1 MRHDYYLQILKNK
14 TLNQEIDISIII
26 VNYNVSYFLEQ
37 CLVSVYNALETIS
50 GEVFVVDNNSIDGSV
65 EMVQQKFP
73 QVHLIANKQNVGF
86 STANNQAI
94 KISKGKYVLLL
105 NPDTVVSEDTF
116 IKTIT
121 FLNEHTNAGALGVR
135 MIDGKGNFLPESK
148 RGLPTPSVAFYK
160 IFGLSSLFPTSK
172 KAGRYHLGFLP
183 ENEINKVDILSGA
196 FMLMRKEA
204 LEKVGVLDEAFFMY
218 GEDIDLSYRIQ
229 LGGYDNYYF
238 PETKIIHYKGES
250 TKKSSVNYVF
260 VFYNAMIIFAKK
272 HFSENNANLFSF
284 LINVAIYLRAGGALF
299 VRFLKKAFLPTIDFC
314 VLITGLF
321 GLTVFWEIYK
331 EIVFKYAILSIALP
345 IYTSIWLLSIYFQ
358 GGYDKPFKIKSSLI
372 GTFIGTV
379 TILAIYALLPKSFQ
393 FSRLFILIGAIQT
406 STYFII
412 TRWLLSFT
420 FGGKFALK
428 EKKYKTFAIIG
439 SPLEIN
445 RVEEL
450 LNQST
455 TNNSKIV
462 TISATDSKSENQI
475 GTLSQ
480 LDQIIHLHLIDEII
494 FCAKD
499 ISSHQIISWMIELNK
514 YPVDFKI
521 AHPDSLYL
529 IGSNSTNTNGELYTL
544 DLYNI
549 NTPKNKRNKRTFDF
563 LTAIVLLLICP
574 ILIWRYKN
582 KKQLIKNLFACLIGK
597 KTWVG
602 ISLQPKQQLHN
613 LPKISNGIFSPTYN
627 VNHEDELLIE
637 KLNLIYARDY
647 TFFKDWDI
655 VKKNWSKI
663 DKKA

>member
-1 MRHDYYLQILKNK
+1 M
-14 TLNQEIDISIII
+14 
-26 VNYNVSYFLEQ
+26 
-37 CLVSVYNALETIS
+37 YNALETIS
-50 GEVFVVDNNSIDGSV
+50 AEVFVVDNNSIDGSV

-94 KISKGKYVLLL
+94 KISNGKYVLLL

-121 FLNEHTNAGALGVR
+121 FLNEHPNAGALGVR

-196 FMLMRKEA
+196 FMLMRKKA

-250 TKKSSVNYVF
+250 TKKSSINYVF

-314 VLITGLF
+314 LLIAGLF

-331 EIVFKYAILSIALP
+331 EIVFKHAILSIALP
-345 IYTSIWLLSIYFQ
+345 IYTSLWLLSIYFQ
-358 GGYDKPFKIKSSLI
+358 GGYDKPFKIKTSLI

-393 FSRLFILIGAIQT
+393 FSRLFILIGAILTT
-406 STYFII
+406 SYFII
-412 TRWLLSFT
+412 SRWMLSFT

-428 EKKYKTFAIIG
+428 EKKHKTFAIIG
-439 SPLEIN
+439 SPHEIN

-462 TISATDSKSENQI
+462 TISATDIKSENQI

-480 LDQIIHLHLIDEII
+480 LDQIIHLHPIDEII

-499 ISSHQIISWMIELNK
+499 ITSHQIISWMIELNK

-563 LTAIVLLLICP
+563 VTAIVLLLICP
-574 ILIWRYKN
+574 LVIWMYKN

-602 ISLQPKQQLHN
+602 ISLQPKQQLYN

-627 VNHEDELLIE
+627 INNEDELLIE

-647 TFFKDWDI
+647 SFFKDWEI
-655 VKKNWSKI
+655 VNKNWSKI

>member
-1 MRHDYYLQILKNK
+1 M
-14 TLNQEIDISIII
+14 
-26 VNYNVSYFLEQ
+26 EQ
-37 CLVSVYNALETIS
+37 CLVSVYRALETIS
-50 GEVFVVDNNSIDGSV
+50 AEVFVVDNNSIDGSV
-65 EMVQQKFP
+65 EMVEQKFP
-73 QVHLIANKQNVGF
+73 TVHLIANKQNVGF

-94 KISKGKYVLLL
+94 RISKGKYLLLL

-116 IKTIT
+116 SKTIT
-121 FLNEHTNAGALGVR
+121 FLNQHPNAGGLGVR

-160 IFGLSSLFPTSK
+160 IFGLSTLFPRSK
-172 KAGRYHLGFLP
+172 RAGRYHLGFLP

-204 LEKVGVLDEAFFMY
+204 LDKVGLLDEAFFMY

-284 LINVAIYLRAGGALF
+284 LISVAIYLRAGGALL
-299 VRFLKKAFLPTIDFC
+299 VRFAKQSFLPLIDFIIII
-314 VLITGLF
+314 LGLYSITNY
-321 GLTVFWEIYK
+321 WEIYK
-331 EIVFKYAILSIALP
+331 DIVFETSILLIALP
-345 IYTSIWLLSIYFQ
+345 AYALIWLLNIYYQ
-358 GGYDKPFKIKSSLI
+358 GGYDKPFKLKSSYL

-379 TILAIYALLPKSFQ
+379 IILSIYALLPKYYQ
-393 FSRLFILIGAIQT
+393 FSRLFILAGAVIA
-406 STYFII
+406 SSYFILSRI
-412 TRWLLSFT
+412 LLAISI
-420 FGGKFALK
+420 GGKYATTK
-428 EKKYKTFAIIG
+428 STQKTFAIIG
-439 SPLEIN
+439 SPLEIS
-445 RVEEL
+445 RVEQL
-450 LNQST
+450 LKQST
-455 TNNSKIV
+455 TITSKIV
-462 TISATDSKSENQI
+462 AISATDQKNDTQA

-480 LDQIIHLHLIDEII
+480 LDQIVHLNHIDEII

-499 ISSHQIISWMIELNK
+499 ITSNQIISWMVELNK
-514 YPVDFKI
+514 YPIDFKI

-529 IGSNSTNTNGELYTL
+529 IGSNSTKTNGELYTL

-563 LTAIVLLLICP
+563 LSALGLLIITP
-574 ILIWRYKN
+574 FIIWTYKN
-582 KKQLIKNLFACLIGK
+582 KKQLIINLLACLVGK

-602 ISLQPKQQLHN
+602 LSLDQKQQLHN

-627 VNHEDELLIE
+627 GENQDELLIE

-647 TFFKDWDI
+647 SFFKDWEI
-655 VKKNWSKI
+655 LKNNWKSL
-663 DKKA
+663 DKKV

>member
-1 MRHDYYLQILKNK
+1 M
-14 TLNQEIDISIII
+14 
-26 VNYNVSYFLEQ
+26 
-37 CLVSVYNALETIS
+37 YNALETIS

-94 KISKGKYVLLL
+94 NISNGKYVLLL

-121 FLNEHTNAGALGVR
+121 FLNHHPNAGALGVR

-314 VLITGLF
+314 LLIAGLF

-331 EIVFKYAILSIALP
+331 EIVFKHAILSIALP
-345 IYTSIWLLSIYFQ
+345 IYTSLWLLSIYFQ
-358 GGYDKPFKIKSSLI
+358 GGYDKPFRLKSSLI

-393 FSRLFILIGAIQT
+393 FSRLFILIGAILTT
-406 STYFII
+406 SYFII
-412 TRWLLSFT
+412 SRMMLSFT

-428 EKKYKTFAIIG
+428 EKKHKTFAIIG
-439 SPLEIN
+439 SPLEIS

-480 LDQIIHLHLIDEII
+480 LDQIIHLHPIDEII

-499 ISSHQIISWMIELNK
+499 ITSHQIISWMIELNK

-563 LTAIVLLLICP
+563 VTAILLLLICP
-574 ILIWRYKN
+574 LVIWMYKN

-602 ISLQPKQQLHN
+602 ISLQQKQQLNN

-627 VNHEDELLIE
+627 VNNEDELLIE

-647 TFFKDWDI
+647 SFFKDWEI
-655 VKKNWSKI
+655 VKKNCSKI

>member
-1 MRHDYYLQILKNK
+1 M
-14 TLNQEIDISIII
+14 
-26 VNYNVSYFLEQ
+26 
-37 CLVSVYNALETIS
+37 YNALETIS
-50 GEVFVVDNNSIDGSV
+50 GEVFVVDNNSIDGSI

-94 KISKGKYVLLL
+94 KISNGKYVLLL

-121 FLNEHTNAGALGVR
+121 FLNEHPNAGALGVR

-314 VLITGLF
+314 LLIAGLF

-331 EIVFKYAILSIALP
+331 EIVFKHAILSIALP
-345 IYTSIWLLSIYFQ
+345 IYTSLWLLSIYFQ
-358 GGYDKPFKIKSSLI
+358 GGYDKPFRLKSSLI

-393 FSRLFILIGAIQT
+393 FSRLFILIGAILTT
-406 STYFII
+406 SYFII
-412 TRWLLSFT
+412 SRWMLSFT

-428 EKKYKTFAIIG
+428 EKNQKTFAIIG
-439 SPLEIN
+439 SPQEIT

-462 TISATDSKSENQI
+462 TISSTDSKSENQI

-480 LDQIIHLHLIDEII
+480 LDQIIHLHPIDEII

-499 ISSHQIISWMIELNK
+499 ITSHQIISWMIELNK

-521 AHPDSLYL
+521 AHPDSLFL

-563 LTAIVLLLICP
+563 VTAILLLLICP
-574 ILIWRYKN
+574 ILIWTYKN

-627 VNHEDELLIE
+627 VNNEDELLIE

-647 TFFKDWDI
+647 TFFKDWEI

-663 DKKA
+663 DKNA

>member
-1 MRHDYYLQILKNK
+1 M
-14 TLNQEIDISIII
+14 
-26 VNYNVSYFLEQ
+26 
-37 CLVSVYNALETIS
+37 ETIS
-50 GEVFVVDNNSIDGSV
+50 AEVFVVDNNSIDGSV

-94 KISKGKYVLLL
+94 KISNGKYVLLL

-121 FLNEHTNAGALGVR
+121 FLNQHPNAGALGVR

-314 VLITGLF
+314 LLIAGLF

-331 EIVFKYAILSIALP
+331 EIVFKYAILSISLP
-345 IYTSIWLLSIYFQ
+345 IYTSLWLLSIYFQ
-358 GGYDKPFKIKSSLI
+358 GGYDKPFKFKSSLI

-393 FSRLFILIGAIQT
+393 FSRLFILIGAILTT
-406 STYFII
+406 SYFILS
-412 TRWLLSFT
+412 RWLLSFT

-428 EKKYKTFAIIG
+428 EKNQKTFAIIG
-439 SPLEIN
+439 SPQEIT

-480 LDQIIHLHLIDEII
+480 LDQIIHLHPIDEII

-499 ISSHQIISWMIELNK
+499 ITSHQIISWMIELNK

-521 AHPDSLYL
+521 AHPDSLFL

-563 LTAIVLLLICP
+563 VTAILLLLICP
-574 ILIWRYKN
+574 ILIWTYKN

-627 VNHEDELLIE
+627 VNNEDELLIE

-647 TFFKDWDI
+647 TFFKDWEI

-663 DKKA
+663 DKNA

>member
-1 MRHDYYLQILKNK
+1 M
-14 TLNQEIDISIII
+14 
-26 VNYNVSYFLEQ
+26 
-37 CLVSVYNALETIS
+37 YNALETIS
-50 GEVFVVDNNSIDGSV
+50 AEVFVVDNNSIDGSV

-94 KISKGKYVLLL
+94 NISNGKYVLLL

-121 FLNEHTNAGALGVR
+121 FLNQHPNAGALGVR

-314 VLITGLF
+314 LLIAGLF

-331 EIVFKYAILSIALP
+331 EIVFKHAILSIALP
-345 IYTSIWLLSIYFQ
+345 IYTSLWLLSIYFQ

-379 TILAIYALLPKSFQ
+379 IILAIYALLPKSFQ
-393 FSRLFILIGAIQT
+393 FSRLFILIGAILTT
-406 STYFII
+406 SYFII
-412 TRWLLSFT
+412 SRWMLSFT
-420 FGGKFALK
+420 LGGKFTLK
-428 EKKYKTFAIIG
+428 EKKHKTFAIIG
-439 SPLEIN
+439 SPQEIN

-480 LDQIIHLHLIDEII
+480 LDQIIHLHPIDEII

-499 ISSHQIISWMIELNK
+499 ITSHQIISWMIELNK

-563 LTAIVLLLICP
+563 VTAILLFLICP
-574 ILIWRYKN
+574 IVIWMYKN

-627 VNHEDELLIE
+627 INNEDELLIE

-647 TFFKDWDI
+647 SFFKDWEI
-655 VKKNWSKI
+655 VNKNWSKI

>member
-1 MRHDYYLQILKNK
+1 M
-14 TLNQEIDISIII
+14 
-26 VNYNVSYFLEQ
+26 
-37 CLVSVYNALETIS
+37 YNALETIS

-94 KISKGKYVLLL
+94 KISNGKYVLLL

-121 FLNEHTNAGALGVR
+121 FLNQHPNAGALGVR

-299 VRFLKKAFLPTIDFC
+299 VRFLKKAFLPTIDFFL
-314 VLITGLF
+314 LIAGLF

-331 EIVFKYAILSIALP
+331 EIVFKYAILSISLP
-345 IYTSIWLLSIYFQ
+345 IYTSLWLLSIYFQ
-358 GGYDKPFKIKSSLI
+358 GGYDKPFRLKSSLI

-379 TILAIYALLPKSFQ
+379 TILVIYALLPKSFQ
-393 FSRLFILIGAIQT
+393 FSRLFILIGAILTT
-406 STYFII
+406 SYFILS
-412 TRWLLSFT
+412 RWLLSFT

-428 EKKYKTFAIIG
+428 EKKHKTFAIIG
-439 SPLEIN
+439 SPQEIT

-480 LDQIIHLHLIDEII
+480 LDQIIHLHPIDEII

-499 ISSHQIISWMIELNK
+499 ITSDQIISWMIELNK

-563 LTAIVLLLICP
+563 VTAILLLLICP
-574 ILIWRYKN
+574 LVIWMYKN

-602 ISLQPKQQLHN
+602 ISLQQKQQLHN
-613 LPKISNGIFSPTYN
+613 LPKITNGIFRPTYN
-627 VNHEDELLIE
+627 VNNEDELLIE

-647 TFFKDWDI
+647 SFFKDWEI

-663 DKKA
+663 DKIA

>member
-1 MRHDYYLQILKNK
+1 M
-14 TLNQEIDISIII
+14 
-26 VNYNVSYFLEQ
+26 
-37 CLVSVYNALETIS
+37 YNALETIS
-50 GEVFVVDNNSIDGSV
+50 AEVFVVDNNSIDGSV

-94 KISKGKYVLLL
+94 NISNGKYVLLL

-121 FLNEHTNAGALGVR
+121 FLNQHPNAGALGVR

-284 LINVAIYLRAGGALF
+284 LINLAIYLRAGGALF

-314 VLITGLF
+314 LLIAGLF

-331 EIVFKYAILSIALP
+331 EIIFKHAILSIALP
-345 IYTSIWLLSIYFQ
+345 IYTSLWLLSIYFQ

-393 FSRLFILIGAIQT
+393 FSRLFILIGAILTT
-406 STYFII
+406 SYFII
-412 TRWLLSFT
+412 SRWMLSFT

-428 EKKYKTFAIIG
+428 EKKQKTFAIIG
-439 SPLEIN
+439 SPQEIT

-462 TISATDSKSENQI
+462 TISSTDSKSENQI

-480 LDQIIHLHLIDEII
+480 LDQIIHLHPIDEII

-499 ISSHQIISWMIELNK
+499 ITSHQIIGWMIELNK

-563 LTAIVLLLICP
+563 VTAILLLLICP
-574 ILIWRYKN
+574 ILIWTYKN

-627 VNHEDELLIE
+627 VNNEDELLIE

-647 TFFKDWDI
+647 TFFKDWEI

-663 DKKA
+663 DKNT

>member
-1 MRHDYYLQILKNK
+1 M
-14 TLNQEIDISIII
+14 
-26 VNYNVSYFLEQ
+26 
-37 CLVSVYNALETIS
+37 YNALETIS
-50 GEVFVVDNNSIDGSV
+50 AEVFVVDNNSIDGSV

-94 KISKGKYVLLL
+94 NISNGKYVLLL

-121 FLNEHTNAGALGVR
+121 FLNHHPNAGALGVR

-183 ENEINKVDILSGA
+183 ENDINKVDILSGA

-314 VLITGLF
+314 LLIAGLF

-331 EIVFKYAILSIALP
+331 EIVFKHAILSIALP
-345 IYTSIWLLSIYFQ
+345 IYTSLWLLSIYFQ
-358 GGYDKPFKIKSSLI
+358 GGYDKPFRLKSSLI

-393 FSRLFILIGAIQT
+393 FSRLFILIGAILTT
-406 STYFII
+406 SYFII
-412 TRWLLSFT
+412 SRMMLSFT

-428 EKKYKTFAIIG
+428 EKKHKTFAIIG
-439 SPLEIN
+439 SPLEIS

-480 LDQIIHLHLIDEII
+480 LDQIIHLHPIDEII

-499 ISSHQIISWMIELNK
+499 ITSHQIISWMIELNK

-563 LTAIVLLLICP
+563 VTAILLLLICP
-574 ILIWRYKN
+574 LVIWMYKN

-602 ISLQPKQQLHN
+602 ISLQQKQQLNN

-627 VNHEDELLIE
+627 VNNEDELLIE

-647 TFFKDWDI
+647 SFFKDWEI
-655 VKKNWSKI
+655 VKKNCSKI

>member
-1 MRHDYYLQILKNK
+1 M
-14 TLNQEIDISIII
+14 
-26 VNYNVSYFLEQ
+26 
-37 CLVSVYNALETIS
+37 YNALETIS
-50 GEVFVVDNNSIDGSV
+50 GEVFVVDNNSIDGSI

-94 KISKGKYVLLL
+94 KISNGKYVLLL

-121 FLNEHTNAGALGVR
+121 FLNEHPNAGALGVR

-160 IFGLSSLFPTSK
+160 IFGLSSLFPKSK

-284 LINVAIYLRAGGALF
+284 LINLAIYLRAGGALF

-314 VLITGLF
+314 LLIAGLF

-331 EIVFKYAILSIALP
+331 EIVFKYAILSISLP
-345 IYTSIWLLSIYFQ
+345 IYTSLWLLSIYFQ

-393 FSRLFILIGAIQT
+393 FSRLFILIGAILTT
-406 STYFII
+406 SYFII
-412 TRWLLSFT
+412 SRWMLSFT

-428 EKKYKTFAIIG
+428 EKNQKTFAIIG
-439 SPLEIN
+439 SPQEIT

-462 TISATDSKSENQI
+462 TISSTDSKSENQI

-480 LDQIIHLHLIDEII
+480 LDQIIHLHPIDEII

-499 ISSHQIISWMIELNK
+499 ITSHQIISWMIELNK

-563 LTAIVLLLICP
+563 VTAILLLLICP
-574 ILIWRYKN
+574 ILIWTYKN

-627 VNHEDELLIE
+627 VNNEDELLIE

-647 TFFKDWDI
+647 TFFKDWEI
-655 VKKNWSKI
+655 VKKNWSKF
-663 DKKA
+663 DKNA

>member
-1 MRHDYYLQILKNK
+1 M
-14 TLNQEIDISIII
+14 
-26 VNYNVSYFLEQ
+26 EQ
-37 CLVSVYNALETIS
+37 CLVSVYRALENIS
-50 GEVFVVDNNSIDGSV
+50 AEVFVVDNNSIDGSV
-65 EMVQQKFP
+65 EMVEQKFP
-73 QVHLIANKQNVGF
+73 TVHLIANKQNVGF

-94 KISKGKYVLLL
+94 RISKGKYVLLL

-116 IKTIT
+116 SKTIT
-121 FLNEHTNAGALGVR
+121 FLNQHPNAGGLGVR

-160 IFGLSSLFPTSK
+160 IFGLSTLFPRSK
-172 KAGRYHLGFLP
+172 RAGRYHLGFLP

-204 LEKVGVLDEAFFMY
+204 LDKVGLLDEAFFMY

-284 LINVAIYLRAGGALF
+284 LISVAIYLRAGGALL
-299 VRFLKKAFLPTIDFC
+299 VRFAKQSFLPLIDFIIII
-314 VLITGLF
+314 LGLYSITNY
-321 GLTVFWEIYK
+321 WEIYK
-331 EIVFKYAILSIALP
+331 DIVFETSILLIALP
-345 IYTSIWLLSIYFQ
+345 TYALIWLLNIYYQ
-358 GGYDKPFKIKSSLI
+358 GGYDKPFKLKSSYL

-379 TILAIYALLPKSFQ
+379 IILSIYALLPKYYQ
-393 FSRLFILIGAIQT
+393 FSRLFILAGAVIA
-406 STYFII
+406 SSYFILSRI
-412 TRWLLSFT
+412 LLAISI
-420 FGGKFALK
+420 GGKYATTK
-428 EKKYKTFAIIG
+428 STQKTFAIIG
-439 SPLEIN
+439 SPLEIS
-445 RVEEL
+445 RVEQL
-450 LNQST
+450 LKQST
-455 TNNSKIV
+455 TITSKIV
-462 TISATDSKSENQI
+462 AISATDQKNDTQA

-480 LDQIIHLHLIDEII
+480 LDQIVHLNHIDEII

-499 ISSHQIISWMIELNK
+499 ITSNQIISWMVELNK
-514 YPVDFKI
+514 YPIDFKI

-529 IGSNSTNTNGELYTL
+529 IGSNSTKTNGELYTL

-563 LTAIVLLLICP
+563 LSALGLLIITP
-574 ILIWRYKN
+574 FIIWTYKN
-582 KKQLIKNLFACLIGK
+582 KKQLIINLLACLVGK

-602 ISLQPKQQLHN
+602 LSLDQKQQLHN

-627 VNHEDELLIE
+627 GENQDELLIE

-647 TFFKDWDI
+647 SFFKDWEI
-655 VKKNWSKI
+655 LKNNWKSL
-663 DKKA
+663 DKKV

>member
-1 MRHDYYLQILKNK
+1 M
-14 TLNQEIDISIII
+14 
-26 VNYNVSYFLEQ
+26 EQ
-37 CLVSVYNALETIS
+37 CLVSVYRALENIS
-50 GEVFVVDNNSIDGSV
+50 GEIFVVDNNSIDGSV

-94 KISKGKYVLLL
+94 KVSKGKYILLL

-121 FLNEHTNAGALGVR
+121 FLDKHPNAGALGVR

-160 IFGLSSLFPTSK
+160 IFGLSTLFPKSR

-204 LEKVGVLDEAFFMY
+204 LDKVGLLDEAFFMY

-284 LINVAIYLRAGGALF
+284 LINVAIYLRAAGALF
-299 VRFLKKAFLPTIDFC
+299 VRFLKKAFLPAFDFSL
-314 VLITGLF
+314 LITGLY
-321 GLTVFWEIYK
+321 GLTLFWEIYK
-331 EIVFKYAILSIALP
+331 DIVFKHTVLAVSLP
-345 IYTSIWLLSIYFQ
+345 MYMSIWLLSNYFQ

-372 GTFIGTV
+372 GTFLGTV
-379 TILAIYALLPKSFQ
+379 TILVIYALLPKSFQ
-393 FSRLFILIGAIQT
+393 FSRLFILVGAFLTVI
-406 STYFII
+406 YFAGS
-412 TRWLLSFT
+412 RWLLSLT

-428 EKKYKTFAIIG
+428 EKKFKTFAIIG

-450 LNQST
+450 LNQSVSH
-455 TNNSKIV
+455 NSKIV
-462 TISATDSKSENQI
+462 TISSTNNKTDDQI
-475 GTLSQ
+475 GTISQ
-480 LDQIIHLHLIDEII
+480 LDQIIHLHPIDEII

-499 ISSHQIISWMIELNK
+499 ITSHQIISWMIELNK

-549 NTPKNKRNKRTFDF
+549 NTPRNKRNKRTFDF
-563 LTAIVLLLICP
+563 LSAFILFLLYP
-574 ILIWRYKN
+574 IILWSYKN
-582 KKQLIKNLFACLIGK
+582 KKQLLKNIFACLIGK

-602 ISLQPKQQLHN
+602 LSLQQNQQLHN
-613 LPKISNGIFSPTYN
+613 LPKISNGIFSPTHY
-627 VNHEDELLIE
+627 VHHEDVLLIE

-647 TFFKDWDI
+647 SFFKDWEI
-655 VKKNWSKI
+655 VRKNWRKI

>member
-1 MRHDYYLQILKNK
+1 VYRAL
-14 TLNQEIDISIII
+14 E
-26 VNYNVSYFLEQ
+26 NVS
-37 CLVSVYNALETIS
+37 
-50 GEVFVVDNNSIDGSV
+50 GEIFVVDNNSIDGSV
-65 EMVQQKFP
+65 EMVEQKFP
-73 QVHLIANKQNVGF
+73 HVHLIANKQNVGF

-94 KISKGKYVLLL
+94 KLSKGKYVLLL

-116 IKTIT
+116 FKTIT
-121 FLNEHTNAGALGVR
+121 FLNEHPNAGGLGVR

-148 RGLPTPSVAFYK
+148 RGLPTPTVAFYK
-160 IFGLSSLFPTSK
+160 IFGLSTLFPKSK

-183 ENEINKVDILSGA
+183 ENEIHKVDILSGA

-204 LEKVGVLDEAFFMY
+204 LDKVGLLDEAFFMY

-284 LINVAIYLRAGGALF
+284 LINVAIYIRAAGALL
-299 VRFLKKAFLPTIDFC
+299 VRFAKQSFLPLIDFII
-314 VLITGLF
+314 LILGLY
-321 GLTVFWEIYK
+321 GITNYWRIYK
-331 EIVFKYAILSIALP
+331 DIVFETSILQIALP
-345 IYTSIWLLSIYFQ
+345 TYALIWLLTIYYQ
-358 GGYDKPFKIKSSLI
+358 GGYDKPFKIKSSYL
-372 GTFIGTV
+372 GTFIGTII
-379 TILAIYALLPKSFQ
+379 ILSIYALLPKSYQ
-393 FSRLFILIGAIQT
+393 FSRLFILAGAVIT
-406 STYFII
+406 SSYFILSRI
-412 TRWLLSFT
+412 LLALSI
-420 FGGKFALK
+420 GGKYASTK
-428 EKKYKTFAIIG
+428 STQKTFAIIG
-439 SPLEIN
+439 SPLEIS
-445 RVEEL
+445 RVEQL
-450 LNQST
+450 LKQST
-455 TNNSKIV
+455 TITSKIV
-462 TISATDSKSENQI
+462 AISATDQKNVNQA

-480 LDQIIHLHLIDEII
+480 LDQLVHINPIDEII

-499 ISSHQIISWMIELNK
+499 ITSNQIISWMIELNK
-514 YPVDFKI
+514 YPIDFKI

-563 LTAIVLLLICP
+563 LSALGLLMITPC
-574 ILIWRYKN
+574 IIWSYKN
-582 KKQLIKNLFACLIGK
+582 KKQLIHNLVACLVGK

-602 ISLQPKQQLHN
+602 LSLNQKQQLHN

-627 VNHEDELLIE
+627 NNHQDELLIE

-647 TFFKDWDI
+647 SFFKDWEI
-655 VKKNWSKI
+655 LKNNWKNI
-663 DKKA
+663 DK

>member
-1 MRHDYYLQILKNK
+1 
-14 TLNQEIDISIII
+14 
-26 VNYNVSYFLEQ
+26 
-37 CLVSVYNALETIS
+37 
-50 GEVFVVDNNSIDGSV
+50 
-65 EMVQQKFP
+65 
-73 QVHLIANKQNVGF
+73 
-86 STANNQAI
+86 
-94 KISKGKYVLLL
+94 
-105 NPDTVVSEDTF
+105 
-116 IKTIT
+116 
-121 FLNEHTNAGALGVR
+121 
-135 MIDGKGNFLPESK
+135 
-148 RGLPTPSVAFYK
+148 
-160 IFGLSSLFPTSK
+160 
-172 KAGRYHLGFLP
+172 
-183 ENEINKVDILSGA
+183 
-196 FMLMRKEA
+196 
-204 LEKVGVLDEAFFMY
+204 
-218 GEDIDLSYRIQ
+218 
-229 LGGYDNYYF
+229 
-238 PETKIIHYKGES
+238 
-250 TKKSSVNYVF
+250 
-260 VFYNAMIIFAKK
+260 MIIFAKK

-314 VLITGLF
+314 LLIAGLF

-331 EIVFKYAILSIALP
+331 EIVFKHVILSIALP
-345 IYTSIWLLSIYFQ
+345 IYTSLWLLSIYFQ

-379 TILAIYALLPKSFQ
+379 TILAIYALLPKTFQ
-393 FSRLFILIGAIQT
+393 FSRLFILIGAILTT
-406 STYFII
+406 SYFII
-412 TRWLLSFT
+412 SRWMLSLT

-428 EKKYKTFAIIG
+428 EKKHKTFAIIG
-439 SPLEIN
+439 SPQEIT

-480 LDQIIHLHLIDEII
+480 LDQIIHLHPIDEII

-499 ISSHQIISWMIELNK
+499 ITSHQIISWMIELNK

-563 LTAIVLLLICP
+563 ITAIVLLLICP
-574 ILIWRYKN
+574 LVIWMYKN

-627 VNHEDELLIE
+627 VNNEDELLIE

-647 TFFKDWDI
+647 TFFKDWEI

-663 DKKA
+663 DKNT

>member
-1 MRHDYYLQILKNK
+1 M
-14 TLNQEIDISIII
+14 
-26 VNYNVSYFLEQ
+26 
-37 CLVSVYNALETIS
+37 YNALETIS

-94 KISKGKYVLLL
+94 KISNGKYVLLL

-116 IKTIT
+116 TKTIT
-121 FLNEHTNAGALGVR
+121 FLNQHPNAGGLGVR

-183 ENEINKVDILSGA
+183 ENQINKVDILSGA

-204 LEKVGVLDEAFFMY
+204 LDKVGLLDEAFFMY

-284 LINVAIYLRAGGALF
+284 LINVAIYLRAAGALL
-299 VRFLKKAFLPTIDFC
+299 VRFLKKSFLPAIDFC
-314 VLITGLF
+314 VLIAGLY
-321 GLTVFWEIYK
+321 GITVFWEIYK
-331 EIVFKYAILSIALP
+331 EIVFKNSILSIALP
-345 IYTSIWLLSIYFQ
+345 IYTLIWLFSIYFQ
-358 GGYDKPFKIKSSLI
+358 GGYDKPFKIKSSFI
-372 GTFIGTV
+372 GTFIGTFI
-379 TILAIYALLPKSFQ
+379 ILSIYALLPKSFQ
-393 FSRLFILIGAIQT
+393 FSRLFILVGALL
-406 STYFII
+406 SSSYFIVS
-412 TRWLLSFT
+412 RFFLAFT
-420 FGGKFALK
+420 FGGKFSST
-428 EKKYKTFAIIG
+428 EKKLKTFAIIG

-445 RVEEL
+445 RVEQL
-450 LNQST
+450 LKQST
-455 TNNSKIV
+455 TNDSKIV
-462 TISATDSKSENQI
+462 TISATDNKYDNQI

-480 LDQIIHLHLIDEII
+480 LDQIAHLHPIDEII

-499 ISSHQIISWMIELNK
+499 ITSNQIISWMVELNK
-514 YPVDFKI
+514 YPIDFKI

-563 LTAIVLLLICP
+563 LSAFG
-574 ILIWRYKN
+574 ILVVSPFIFWTYKN
-582 KKQLIKNLFACLIGK
+582 KKQLFENLLTCLIGK

-602 ISLQPKQQLHN
+602 LSLHKKHQLHN

-627 VNHEDELLIE
+627 MNDKDELLIE

-647 TFFKDWDI
+647 SFFKDWEI
-655 VKKNWSKI
+655 LKNNWKNI
-663 DKKA
+663 DKKV